1 MLFFKGKVV
10 EPDIL
15 AGVSCPDSEGLWE
28 VWGKTESWFPIQPPK
43 KLVNLFR
50 QGEKVK
56 ISNFNGLFFPK
67 GKFVELQT
75 LTGVDT
81 EMLWEVW
88 GKTEWYFP
96 IEPPENFENLFGVG
110 DKIKISNFIAYFFL
124 KAK

>member
-1 MLFFKGKVV
+1 MV

-15 AGVSCPDSEGLWE
+15 TGVSCPDSEGLWE

-88 GKTEWYFP
+88 GKTEWYFQ
-96 IEPPENFENLFGVG
+96 LSLLKTS
-110 DKIKISNFIAYFFL
+110 KIYLEWATRSKFLTLLLIFF
-124 KAK
+124 